1 MFNNPPQL
9 VVFVAAVAVLI
20 GINLAVEPNSCALAM
35 EPMGN
40 MAGLASSIYGTF
52 FFFVGAGIGA
62 VISNLM
68 KENVLPIILSFFLI
82 GIITLLLA
90 FSDRRSQNIRGK

>member
-1 MFNNPPQL
+1 
-9 VVFVAAVAVLI
+9 
-20 GINLAVEPNSCALAM
+20 M

-40 MAGLASSIYGTF
+40 MAGLASSIYGTS
-52 FFFVGAGIGA
+52 FFFVGAGIGS

-82 GIITLLLA
+82 GIITLLLV
-90 FSDRRSQNIRGK
+90 FGDRRSQNIPAK